1 RTRGLFFIGAAVAL
15 VGVTMAMQMGL
26 NANFLSEDIGING
39 RQIGM
44 LEAARESC
52 GILAL
57 AVLAVL
63 AGFAEPLVGAA
74 MLLLV
79 GTGLGAYVFVH
90 SFTWV
95 LLMSLVWSQGLHVW
109 MPLPNSMAISLAEPG
124 RTGHRLGQIQAAGAA
139 GFAGGLVLAL
149 ALTMLGDVMRALH
162 MAALLVPAGGFATGE
177 GILPGVI
184 DTLGKISMRT
194 TYLLAG
200 GAAVLAAAA
209 CVAIPRRIKTP
220 GPRLVFRRRYGL
232 YYVLCLLEGW
242 RKQIFICFAGFLLVN
257 VFHTPLWVMLLL
269 MIGVQATGYVT
280 SPAVGRLID
289 RIGERPV
296 LIFYY
301 SCLTLFFVG
310 YAVVPNRGV
319 LYGIYVID
327 NAFFV
332 FAMSLTT
339 YVSRIAPQKE
349 LTPTLSMGVAMNHVA
364 AVAMP
369 FVGGILWGKF
379 GYRWTFFIG
388 AAAALLSV
396 GVTLRVPRRAPVAV
410 AAVADVAAEG

>member
-1 RTRGLFFIGAAVAL
+1 MNSVWSDLHPPAGALSSSRTRGLFFIGAAVAL

-26 NANFLSEDIGING
+26 NANFLSEDIGIDG

-79 GTGLGAYVFVH
+79 GAGLGAYVFVH
-90 SFTWV
+90 SFSWV

-139 GFAGGLVLAL
+139 GFAGGLAMALVL
-149 ALTMLGDVMRALH
+149 TWLGVQ
-162 MAALLVPAGGFATGE
+162 
-177 GILPGVI
+177 
-184 DTLGKISMRT
+184 MRT
-194 TYLLAG
+194 MYLLAA
-200 GAAVLAAAA
+200 GAAVLAAGA
-209 CVAIPRRIKTP
+209 CAAIPRQIRTP

-257 VFHTPLWVMLLL
+257 VFHTPLWVMLLM
-269 MIGVQATGYVT
+269 MIAVQGMGYLA

-310 YAVVPNRGV
+310 YAAIPNRSV
-319 LYGIYVID
+319 LYGIFVID

-339 YVSRIAPQKE
+339 YVSRIAPQNE

-369 FVGGILWGKF
+369 LLGGIIWGRF
-379 GYRWTFFIG
+379 GYQWTFLMG
-388 AAAALLSV
+388 AAAALISV
-396 GVTLRVPRRAPVAV
+396 GVTMRVPRKAAVGAV
-410 AAVADVAAEG
+410 AASVAAEG